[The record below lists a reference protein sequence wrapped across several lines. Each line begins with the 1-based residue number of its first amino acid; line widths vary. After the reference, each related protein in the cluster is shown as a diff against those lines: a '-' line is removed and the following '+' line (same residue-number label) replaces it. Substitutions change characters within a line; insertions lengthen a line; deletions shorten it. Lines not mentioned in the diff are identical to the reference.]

1 MAKSNGIKDL
11 KQAAKLLNK
20 HAPKGESLAYINP
33 EEANILKAR
42 GSSGILTVAGVPSY
56 FLDKIWKGIKDVGSS
71 FLGRYTGDKGA
82 GNVIKDAFSVWVGLK
97 AKKDQ
102 EGLNAHEME
111 QFNKL
116 NQQLAA
122 AEKEFAFNVAGGPA
136 VTNVPDSVTDV
147 ASFTDVTLPT
157 MKTTAVAEGGRIG
170 FDAGGNYEAKIKELM
185 ARGLSRDLAEA
196 LVLSGISEDNYE
208 VMDKAKGGRIGYN
221 LGGIGAMDP
230 RIGYQMGSPHGQVI
244 PTFSEGVEQE
254 FPSNELGV
262 LEAQSNI
269 QGKNTEQE
277 LMSLVQELMQ
287 SEKYEIDEAID
298 IAKKILEEAKFT
310 GWAQGGRIGA
320 KEGGIMPLLNLG
332 GMEKDY
338 RQDGGFVPIGRREK
352 ADDVPARLSKNEFVF
367 TADAVRNAGGG
378 DIDKGAQRMY
388 NVMKNLEAGG
398 EISEQSQGQV

>member
-20 HAPKGESLAYINP
+20 HAPDGESLAYINP
-33 EEANILKAR
+33 GEARLLKAH
-42 GSSGILTVAGVPSY
+42 GGSGIETLSGVPSY
-56 FLDKIWKGIKDVGSS
+56 NWFTDAVGWVV
-71 FLGRYTGDKGA
+71 DKGRDVVEWGA
-82 GNVIKDAFSVWVGLK
+82 DLIDSRYGGDEGLKNLGTDALSVWTGLK

-122 AEKEFAFNVAGGPA
+122 AEKEFAVNVAGGPA
-136 VTNVPDSVTDV
+136 VTNVPDSITDV
-147 ASFTDVTLPT
+147 ASYTDVTLPA

-230 RIGYQMGSPHGQVI
+230 RIGYNIAGPVI
-244 PTFSEGVEQE
+244 SKEQDAMIKDMLNKNMDTDTISTLTGVTADQI
-254 FPSNELGV
+254 NMIIQQIQ
-262 LEAQSNI
+262 EAQS
-269 QGKNTEQE
+269 GLEQ
-277 LMSLVQELMQ
+277 SG
-287 SEKYEIDEAID
+287 A
-298 IAKKILEEAKFT
+298 LEEIINLNK
-310 GWAQGGRIGA
+310 AQGGRIGA